1 MGEYDFILFE
11 VNIMKHINRQL
22 LLFIF
27 TLIIATAST
36 PVLAIACLGAGE
48 SLQQCA
54 VKHARM
60 HGWGEHWV
68 IGSVYNLRYG

>member
-11 VNIMKHINRQL
+11 VNNMKHINRQL

-54 VKHARM
+54 DQTCPYAWL
-60 HGWGEHWV
+60 GGALGYW
-68 IGSVYNLRYG
+68 LCL

>member
-27 TLIIATAST
+27 TLI
-36 PVLAIACLGAGE
+36 
-48 SLQQCA
+48 SL
-54 VKHARM
+54 
-60 HGWGEHWV
+60 
-68 IGSVYNLRYG
+68 LRQRQYWQ